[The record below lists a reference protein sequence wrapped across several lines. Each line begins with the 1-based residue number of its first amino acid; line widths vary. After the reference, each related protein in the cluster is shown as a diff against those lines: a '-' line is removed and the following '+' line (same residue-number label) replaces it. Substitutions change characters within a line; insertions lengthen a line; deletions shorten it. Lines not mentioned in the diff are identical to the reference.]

1 MLQKHIKVMNLFC
14 KKEKTGQVLEN
25 TEVAGNKQHPH
36 KYRAE
41 QWCGKTMAFKQ
52 RSSSTV

>member
-25 TEVAGNKQHPH
+25 TEVAGNK
-36 KYRAE
+36 
-41 QWCGKTMAFKQ
+41 
-52 RSSSTV
+52 

>member
-1 MLQKHIKVMNLFC
+1 MNLFC

-25 TEVAGNKQHPH
+25 TEVAGNKQQPH

>member
-1 MLQKHIKVMNLFC
+1 MLQKHIKVMNLFF
-14 KKEKTGQVLEN
+14 KKEKTCQVLEN
-25 TEVAGNKQHPH
+25 TEVAGNKQQPH